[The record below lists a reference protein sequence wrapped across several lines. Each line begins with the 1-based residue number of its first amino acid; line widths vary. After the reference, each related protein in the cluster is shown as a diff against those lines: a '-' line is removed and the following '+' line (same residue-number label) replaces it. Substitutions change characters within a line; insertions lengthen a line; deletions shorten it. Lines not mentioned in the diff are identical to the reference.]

1 MACRPSAF
9 LGWPQDPQLGSDSY
23 GRGPAVCRRLPLLH
37 GSQPGAQP
45 PLQSSA
51 HSPASPHGDGAE
63 DAGPGRRG
71 AVPGRLCGRRDRAR
85 AAGDSRKRGCG
96 FGLAGADVCLQSHSS
111 KRSPSERPRT
121 AGMWRSLC
129 LVRFWLEV
137 PADSSQVSASPAGPR
152 DPPPADGKGP
162 RCRQTLSSPRTRLLR
177 SAVLPLRLLCNGV
190 TCLTWALGLRE
201 W

>member
-23 GRGPAVCRRLPLLH
+23 GRGPAVCRRLPLLR
-37 GSQPGAQP
+37 GSQPGAQL

-71 AVPGRLCGRRDRAR
+71 AVPGRLRGRRDRAR
-85 AAGDSRKRGCG
+85 AAGDGGKRGCG

-129 LVRFWLEV
+129 ALF
-137 PADSSQVSASPAGPR
+137 ASGWKSRLIAAGSRPHRLGPGTPR
-152 DPPPADGKGP
+152 QPTGKG
-162 RCRQTLSSPRTRLLR
+162 R
-177 SAVLPLRLLCNGV
+177 GV
-190 TCLTWALGLRE
+190 VRP
-201 W
+201 

>member
-23 GRGPAVCRRLPLLH
+23 DQGPAVCRRLPLLH

-71 AVPGRLCGRRDRAR
+71 AVPGRLRGRRDRAR
-85 AAGDSRKRGCG
+85 AAGDGGKRGCG

-137 PADSSQVSASPAGPR
+137 PADSGRVSASLSGPR